1 MTIPS
6 LFTYSSSPVSKWS
19 RSLSDVNRSTAAN
32 NPRPSASFSVRKNP
46 QCTRV
51 NTPPV
56 FPGLRPCTWPHLLR
70 LVTKTM
76 LDRLLATDIVSAAV
90 RCRQHTTRR
99 TRQLP
104 RAGEA
109 RTDQTGL
116 RRLIAHRGPGLP
128 NLCRLVVGGHARPE
142 PSLHI
147 TLGRDASASKT
158 AIARGNLFIDLP
170 SRPRADRRRNV
181 FDCKTQYC
189 ECCPLTRAF
198 EMGAPLLFDPRGQW
212 SKPVE
217 ERFLLR
223 CVFVLCDQPVVANLL
238 EPLQLP
244 FERRIWVSGR
254 RRSLL
259 LATVYPGSVQ

>member
-104 RAGEA
+104 RARGEDGSDWITSVDRSSRA
-109 RTDQTGL
+109 RSAESLPPGG
-116 RRLIAHRGPGLP
+116 RRSRAPGAIP
-128 NLCRLVVGGHARPE
+128 SHHAR
-142 PSLHI
+142 
-147 TLGRDASASKT
+147 
-158 AIARGNLFIDLP
+158 
-170 SRPRADRRRNV
+170 
-181 FDCKTQYC
+181 
-189 ECCPLTRAF
+189 
-198 EMGAPLLFDPRGQW
+198 
-212 SKPVE
+212 
-217 ERFLLR
+217 
-223 CVFVLCDQPVVANLL
+223 
-238 EPLQLP
+238 
-244 FERRIWVSGR
+244 
-254 RRSLL
+254 
-259 LATVYPGSVQ
+259 